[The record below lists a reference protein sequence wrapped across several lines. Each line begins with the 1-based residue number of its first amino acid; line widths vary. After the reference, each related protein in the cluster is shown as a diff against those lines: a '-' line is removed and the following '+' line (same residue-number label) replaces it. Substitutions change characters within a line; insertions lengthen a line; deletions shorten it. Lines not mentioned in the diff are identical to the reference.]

1 MNLSQISLKVGN
13 TLMNPKMFDNEL
25 QSLGMT
31 NAQFNEVKKELFLNA
46 VDDIK
51 FQIRPNSSID
61 KKISKIMKL
70 LKINDIPVVFLRDG
84 LYYIGVYKVQ
94 VEMQCDYLMV
104 KVSETKFDRFSD
116 FLKANRD
123 HFTKFLTL
131 LSLKNNNSNIVD
143 IVNKL
148 VTNQEV

>member
-1 MNLSQISLKVGN
+1 
-13 TLMNPKMFDNEL
+13 
-25 QSLGMT
+25 
-31 NAQFNEVKKELFLNA
+31 
-46 VDDIK
+46 
-51 FQIRPNSSID
+51 
-61 KKISKIMKL
+61 MKL